1 MIDRGL
7 ILNIKMEKIIKV
19 NELIKVY
26 EVPVKQSFW
35 KSIFWSKNKDLVAVD
50 KINIEIE
57 EGESVALL
65 GPNGA
70 GKTTTLKML
79 TGLLYPTGGQIEVL
93 EYRPTDRKREFL
105 KQIALVMGNK
115 NSLSWDLPARA
126 SFELFKDIYE
136 IKQKDFERRLLE
148 LSELLEVTDFLD
160 TPVRKLSLGQR
171 LKMEL
176 IGAILHR
183 PKLLFLDEPTIGLDV
198 VSKRKI
204 RNFLRN
210 LNKTEKTTIILTSH
224 EMADI
229 ETVSDR
235 VMVING
241 GVKVFDDSLEKL
253 LHNYQDKK
261 YLTVTFDKPVKR
273 VDLEKMGKV
282 LSKKELVA
290 TLEISK
296 KNQGKVMAELT
307 EKYEVDDIDVRS
319 VPLDEIVEDL
329 FGKTKN
335 PQ

>member
-1 MIDRGL
+1 
-7 ILNIKMEKIIKV
+7 MEKIIKV
-19 NELIKVY
+19 KNLTKVY
-26 EVPVKQSFW
+26 EVPIRQSFW
-35 KSIFWSKNKDLVAVD
+35 KSVLFAKYKDLVAVD
-50 KINIEIE
+50 NIDIAID

-79 TGLLYPTGGQIEVL
+79 TGLLHPSHGEVKVL
-93 EYRPTDRKREFL
+93 GYKPVDREREFL

-115 NSLSWDLPARA
+115 NSLSWDLSARS
-126 SFELFKDIYE
+126 SFELFKEIYE
-136 IKQKDFERRLLE
+136 IGEVNYKKRLGE
-148 LSELLEVTDFLD
+148 LTELLEVESFLD

-204 RNFLRN
+204 RNFLRYLHREEN
-210 LNKTEKTTIILTSH
+210 TTIILTSH

-229 ETVSDR
+229 EMVSDR
-235 VMVING
+235 VMVINDG
-241 GVKVFDDSLEKL
+241 IKVFDDSLEKL
-253 LHNYQDKK
+253 LHNYKDKK
-261 YLTVTFDKPVKR
+261 YLTVTFEKPVKR
-273 VDLEKMGKV
+273 VELEKIGKV

-307 EKYEVDDIDVRS
+307 DKYEVDDIDVRS

-335 PQ
+335 PH